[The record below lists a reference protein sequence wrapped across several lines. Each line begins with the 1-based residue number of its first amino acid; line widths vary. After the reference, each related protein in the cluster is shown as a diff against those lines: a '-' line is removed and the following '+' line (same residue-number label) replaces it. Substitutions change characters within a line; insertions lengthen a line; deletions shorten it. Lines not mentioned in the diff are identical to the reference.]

1 MAQGAF
7 EREAKALIRR
17 LERAGARIERRAA
30 GYFIDGRETRR
41 GRRLPPLDPKLIEAM
56 AAQGLIESVNDGCY
70 RPASLGRERP
80 ESEHG
85 GVLPRRNLAESPL
98 SWLKSRKGKAAA
110 GFLEEDF
117 EAGERLRADY
127 TLARLEPRLTV
138 AWDLGVTA
146 GSERFV
152 PRPGTL
158 APSER
163 ALAAKQRYFKALD
176 AVGPELA
183 LVLVEVCCLASGIEA
198 AERRL
203 GWPRR
208 AGKVVLKLALA
219 ALARHYGLTKQ
230 ASAASRSGIRHWGAD
245 GYRPGIAPG

>member
-1 MAQGAF
+1 MARGAF
-7 EREAKALIRR
+7 ERDARALIGR
-17 LERAGARIERRAA
+17 LTRAGARIERRPS
-30 GYFIDGRETRR
+30 GYFIDGRESRR
-41 GRRLPPLDPKLIEAM
+41 GRRVPPIDAKLVEAM
-56 AAQGLIESVNDGCY
+56 AEQGLIEPVKDGCY
-70 RPASLGRERP
+70 RVAGDRTAVGDAP
-80 ESEHG
+80 
-85 GVLPRRNLAESPL
+85 PRRNLAESPL
-98 SWLKSRKGKAAA
+98 SWLRSRKGQAGA
-110 GFLEEDF
+110 GFAEEEF

-127 TLARLEPRLTV
+127 TQARLEPRLTV

-146 GSERFV
+146 GSERFA
-152 PRPGTL
+152 PRPETL

-219 ALARHYGLTKQ
+219 ALARHYGLTRQ
-230 ASAASRSGIRHWGAD
+230 ATAAPRSGIRHWGAD
-245 GYRPGIAPG
+245 GYRPEIAPG